1 MKDAYKTLIDSH
13 WDQLVTRISKFTM
26 NVADSLLSYKAING
40 DIFEGINDEW
50 KKGDVKEANR
60 FMLRI
65 LKTMDDNA
73 FDGLIEA
80 LRKIHQNELANMLSS
95 GANLQRSASGS
106 LIQAETPIDYDGVN
120 LNLRMTDNSKKAL
133 MSNCDT
139 ACDAITEG
147 ALAILSTKLKDK
159 GHLTKVDVQEI
170 NAQPLLYNKNHK
182 LLAILSTRTERA
194 FVDFIEM
201 LPTVNFGWLAD
212 KILQKELTNMLS
224 NEANPQRSPSGLQ
237 TQNKA
242 VAIPPLDETLVD
254 SLWKDFK
261 AKFRKIPEEK
271 YPMLKRAKMLI
282 IDNEIWPHHPRA
294 NRDGSSVDRR
304 LLEKLSVDLGFG
316 PAKVA
321 ENCSVSVWKFLL

>member
-1 MKDAYKTLIDSH
+1 MP
-13 WDQLVTRISKFTM
+13 WNR
-26 NVADSLLSYKAING
+26 
-40 DIFEGINDEW
+40 
-50 KKGDVKEANR
+50 ANP
-60 FMLRI
+60 
-65 LKTMDDNA
+65 
-73 FDGLIEA
+73 
-80 LRKIHQNELANMLSS
+80 
-95 GANLQRSASGS
+95 QRPASGS
-106 LIQAETPIDYDGVN
+106 LTQPETPIDYDGVN

-212 KILQKELTNMLS
+212 KILQEELTNMLS

-237 TQNKA
+237 TQNGA
-242 VAIPPLDETLVD
+242 
-254 SLWKDFK
+254 
-261 AKFRKIPEEK
+261 EE
-271 YPMLKRAKMLI
+271 MEMTQL
-282 IDNEIWPHHPRA
+282 
-294 NRDGSSVDRR
+294 SSNDPTVH
-304 LLEKLSVDLGFG
+304 LLENEVAG
-316 PAKVA
+316 PSQTSPETVLEKRY
-321 ENCSVSVWKFLL
+321 